1 MVYDVKSVFIDSPS
15 GRIATV
21 ITETH
26 DLASELLL
34 GMRLM
39 GVQYKRIELAAPFG
53 VGFINAPGKA
63 QFHFVSRG
71 PVMLKT
77 QAGNLYT
84 LNTGDAL
91 LLPQGTDH
99 MLLSSPD
106 VPCKDVRSF
115 ESTPVCGNVRCVKA
129 CPSEVPEAASV
140 LIFSGSMEFD
150 LGGMQMLISA
160 MPEVLLADTLIHKY
174 PEVQPMLD
182 AMERESLSRRA
193 GYAGILSRLADV
205 VASFIVRGWVES
217 GCGQAGGWLEALRDP
232 RLGKALVALHR
243 EPGKNWTVAQLASEM
258 GSSRSVFA
266 ERFLAVTGMT
276 PVRYLT
282 ELRMQLAVQWIGR
295 DGEAIETVAWRLGYG
310 SLAAF
315 SRAFKRT
322 VGKTPG
328 ALRSEE
334 TQRLT
339 QGAA

>member
-1 MVYDVKSVFIDSPS
+1 MS
-15 GRIATV
+15 A
-21 ITETH
+21 ETH
-26 DLASELLL
+26 DLASELLS
-34 GMRLM
+34 GMRLL
-39 GVQYKRIELAAPFG
+39 GVQYRRIELAAPFG
-53 VGFINAPGKA
+53 VGFDSAPGRA

-71 PVMLKT
+71 PVMLRT
-77 QAGNLYT
+77 HSGRLYV

-91 LLPQGTDH
+91 LLPHGIDH
-99 MLLSSPD
+99 VLLSSPD
-106 VPCKDVRSF
+106 VPCQDVHAFS
-115 ESTPVCGNVRCVKA
+115 STPVCGNVCCVKA
-129 CPSEVPEAASV
+129 CTQESPDEPAALV
-140 LIFSGSMEFD
+140 FSGCMEFD
-150 LGGMQMLISA
+150 LGGMQMLVSA
-160 MPEVLLADTLIHKY
+160 MPEVLLADTLMHKY
-174 PEVQPMLD
+174 PEVQPMLE

-193 GYAGILSRLADV
+193 GYASILSRLADV
-205 VASFIVRGWVES
+205 VASFIVRGWVEA
-217 GCGQAGGWLEALRDP
+217 GCGDAGGWLQALRDP

-243 EPGKNWTVAQLASEM
+243 EPGKNWTVAKLAAEM

-328 ALRSEE
+328 ALRAEQSQRHT
-334 TQRLT
+334 TQM
-339 QGAA
+339 AV